1 MSIIDDLIFDR
12 TSDNLKKG
20 DPKGKYDYIDF
31 NRVNEVVNLVSS
43 KIGAGINAKTDWTNT
58 DIPRESD
65 ATEYRTNIQ
74 KIVDTLEL
82 NNKVPQTNNSILTIL
97 GANQIEKALYDAY
110 NITEKIIVW
119 DEVDAL
125 NETWEQLSNKNIQWK
140 KYFLREENINGYYS
154 F

>member
-31 NRVNEVVNLVSS
+31 NRVNEAVNLVSS

-65 ATEYRTNIQ
+65 ATEYRKNIQ

-110 NITEKIIVW
+110 NIAEKIIVW

>member
-110 NITEKIIVW
+110 NITEKIMVW

>member
-1 MSIIDDLIFDR
+1 MSIIDELIFDR

-31 NRVNEVVNLVSS
+31 NRVNEAVNLVSS

-65 ATEYRTNIQ
+65 ATEYRKNIQ

-110 NITEKIIVW
+110 NITEKIMVW